1 MSHEKNYYSHI
12 TTGCDR
18 KRTTFPVS
26 QQDVTGKGIQFPYH
40 NRMSHEKYYYS
51 LSQQDVT

>member
-12 TTGCDR
+12 TTGYHM
-18 KRTTFPVS
+18 K
-26 QQDVTGKGIQFPYH
+26 KIFPYQ

-51 LSQQDVT
+51 HITTGCHMKRTTIPISQQDVT